1 MCAIASSFLA
11 SHGRLQAECNTLFIP
26 AAFCVD
32 GARLFRKALR
42 SDNHLIGRA
51 LWHTHREF
59 PSRVGI
65 ALPAEFLV
73 TGPAFAARQVP
84 ALGALPR
91 HTEREAQPCREQ
103 RSTAE
108 VASHC
113 S

>member
-51 LWHTHREF
+51 LWYTHREF
-59 PSRVGI
+59 PSRAGV

-73 TGPAFAARQVP
+73 TGPSNRKLYV
-84 ALGALPR
+84 LGGTSFVVEL
-91 HTEREAQPCREQ
+91 
-103 RSTAE
+103 RS
-108 VASHC
+108 VSHVIIC
-113 S
+113 